1 MKSWENGSAVD
12 LSFDQGSFKDPDGRV
27 FEYRGDVFR
36 SLSSAAVERMR
47 ALEANGTLAELTD
60 SGLLI
65 SSRLVESAEVGLS
78 DADIGDTV
86 MRHER
91 IPVLTYPF
99 EWSFDMLRDGALV
112 TLDLLQK
119 CLERDLMLKDA
130 TAFNVAFHAGGMRF
144 FDTLSIESHTEGAPW
159 DGYAQF
165 CREFLF
171 PLMLTSY
178 RAVEFQPWLRGS
190 LNGIPVRHFARL
202 LGLRDKLR
210 GPVMKHVVLQAKLES
225 SFANT
230 DAEMRSSFKSM
241 KFSKPMIAANAAGL
255 AKTLRGL
262 SYEAGD
268 SVWGNY
274 AASHSYSADDEQV
287 KRQFV
292 ERGVTRL
299 APDSVVDLGGNIGDY
314 SLLVAPHVN
323 RALCVD
329 IDPACI
335 NTLYRRLR
343 DGGPDNVI
351 PIVGDLLNPTPALGW
366 GLAERR
372 DLFSRIRSDAF
383 LALALVHHLAIG
395 GNVPLA
401 HVIETLHRIAP
412 TGIVEW
418 VDKDDAMVQRML
430 RNRTDVFDDYNW
442 SAFRREL
449 ERYFAIVDTVETHG
463 GARRLCLLEPR
474 G

>member
-1 MKSWENGSAVD
+1 ME
-12 LSFDQGSFKDPDGRV
+12 FDPGSFKDPEGRV
-27 FEYRGDVFR
+27 FEHRGEVFR
-36 SLSSAAVERMR
+36 TLSSAAATRMR
-47 ALEANGTLAELTD
+47 ALEEDGTLAALTD
-60 SGLLI
+60 SGLLVASQLAE
-65 SSRLVESAEVGLS
+65 SSDVGLS
-78 DADIGDTV
+78 DAGVGDTV
-86 MRHER
+86 MRHDR

-112 TLDLLQK
+112 TLELLQQ
-119 CLERDLMLKDA
+119 CLDRDLMLKDA
-130 TAFNVAFHAGGMRF
+130 TAFNVAYHAGGMRF
-144 FDTLSIESHTEGAPW
+144 FDTLSIEAHAEGAPW

-178 RAVEFQPWLRGS
+178 RAVEFQPWLRGT
-190 LNGIPVRHFARL
+190 LAGIPVRPFARL
-202 LGLRDKLR
+202 LGMRDKLR
-210 GPVMKHVVLQAKLES
+210 APVLKHVVLQAKLER
-225 SFANT
+225 SFADT
-230 DAEMRSSFKSM
+230 DTEMRASFKTM

-262 SYEAGD
+262 KYEAGD

-274 AASHSYSADDEQV
+274 AESHSYSADDEQV

-292 ERGVTRL
+292 EQGITRL
-299 APDSVVDLGGNIGDY
+299 APGSVVDLGGNIGNY
-314 SLLVAPHVN
+314 SLLVAPHVE

-335 NTLYRRLR
+335 NNLYRRLR
-343 DGGPDNVI
+343 DGGPENVV

-372 DLFSRIRSDAF
+372 DLFARIRSDAF
-383 LALALVHHLAIG
+383 LALALVHHLSIG

-401 HVIETLHRIAP
+401 NVVETLRRIAP

-418 VDKDDAMVQRML
+418 VDKEDAMVQRML
-430 RNRTDVFDDYNW
+430 RNRTDVFDAYTW
-442 SAFRREL
+442 EVFCGEL
-449 ERYFAIVDTVETHG
+449 ERHFSIIDTVETHG
-463 GARRLCLLEPR
+463 GARRLCLLQAAN
-474 G
+474 